1 MAGIGLGRGVASG
14 PIGGSNEGGVLGGHP
29 VSSGLGGASALGGGL
44 GGPLGPTGHGGLG
57 NPAPGGPN
65 GLGGSGLGGL
75 GGSALGGSALG
86 GSGLGA
92 GGLSG
97 NGLGGNGL
105 GGGALSGSGASGG
118 ALGGTPGLGTAG
130 GSGAPAVSV
139 APRKL
144 AGRRRRETVAVLI
157 FSGAPIFESS
167 IPLSVFGVDRQDAGV
182 PRYRL
187 LVCAGED
194 GPLTTTGGVTLT
206 APFGLEALA
215 RAGTIVVPAWRSIS
229 QPPPVEAIAALRK
242 AHHEGARIIGLC
254 TGAFVLAAAG
264 LLDGRP
270 ATTHWMY
277 APTLAKRYPRVHVDP
292 RELFVDDG
300 DVLTS
305 AGTAAGIDLC
315 LHVVRSDHGAEAA
328 NALARRL
335 VVPNRRSGGG
345 QAQYIDQ
352 SLPEEIGNDPLAEV
366 VTWALENL
374 NQQFDVEVLA
384 ARAYMSRRTFDRRF
398 RTLTGSA
405 PLQWLITQRVL
416 QAQRLL
422 ETSELSVDDVAR
434 RCGFRSPVA
443 LRGHFRRQL
452 GVSPAAY
459 RTSYR
464 ARRPGPGPVVGVP
477 AQGGSAER
485 GGDRAAER
493 ATGTTGGPGAPAVG
507 AGFGGGTGVGGA
519 TGVGVSGAV
528 GVAGTPGGTAAPAG
542 GFTAVG
548 GAAASGGALGGS
560 VGGGVGGAGGGSA
573 GPGAAAPGT
582 PGSPV
587 GATGPLAAGGA
598 GAAGKGAG
606 KSAGKGYGGL
616 PPGHGA
622 ADSGAVQG
630 PAGTGAPRGTGRPG
644 VNGSAATGRGL
655 PPGALPPPGK
665 NRIRPLVPPQP
676 GPATRRGPAGPPRPV
691 EHAVAEDG
699 HSQPSA
705 RGTGGGHRTER
716 PAVDRS
722 AADRSAVDRSKV
734 DRSATDRLAAER
746 AAAERSG
753 RAVPGGRAAGVTGA
767 SGGPGPADG
776 GTRPTAGRGTADHA
790 DRPGLSGSQRP
801 AARGAGYGLPNPA
814 ARPGG
819 AFTGETAPGGSEQR
833 RAQPSAG
840 TPSRRDLTDAMEAMD
855 AMDAVDT
862 GADSAAE

>member
-1 MAGIGLGRGVASG
+1 MASGLGSE
-14 PIGGSNEGGVLGGHP
+14 SNEGGGLSGYP
-29 VSSGLGGASALGGGL
+29 VSSGLGSGLGSPAGPTGLGGSGSLGPVGL
-44 GGPLGPTGHGGLG
+44 GGP
-57 NPAPGGPN
+57 AA
-65 GLGGSGLGGL
+65 LGGSGLGGSGL
-75 GGSALGGSALG
+75 S

-92 GGLSG
+92 GS
-97 NGLGGNGL
+97 LGS
-105 GGGALSGSGASGG
+105 SGSGGS
-118 ALGGTPGLGTAG
+118 PGLGAG
-130 GSGAPAVSV
+130 GGQGGPAISV

-464 ARRPGPGPVVGVP
+464 ARRPGPGPVAGVP
-477 AQGGSAER
+477 PQGGSAER
-485 GGDRAAER
+485 VGDRAVER
-493 ATGTTGGPGAPAVG
+493 TVGVTSGPGNPA
-507 AGFGGGTGVGGA
+507 AGSGFGGA
-519 TGVGVSGAV
+519 TGAVGAPGLGGLG
-528 GVAGTPGGTAAPAG
+528 GVAGVAGSTAAGSSAG
-542 GFTAVG
+542 GFTGAAAAGLGASTPGG
-548 GAAASGGALGGS
+548 GAASSASGAAAGQP
-560 VGGGVGGAGGGSA
+560 VGGAGTTAEGGPSQGSA
-573 GPGAAAPGT
+573 GAGGSRGIGAKGT
-582 PGSPV
+582 
-587 GATGPLAAGGA
+587 AGGA
-598 GAAGKGAG
+598 SRSGPSGSAA
-606 KSAGKGYGGL
+606 
-616 PPGHGA
+616 
-622 ADSGAVQG
+622 
-630 PAGTGAPRGTGRPG
+630 
-644 VNGSAATGRGL
+644 NGSAANGRAL

-676 GPATRRGPAGPPRPV
+676 GPATRRGPAGSPRPV

-705 RGTGGGHRTER
+705 RGAGTGHRTER
-716 PAVDRS
+716 PT
-722 AADRSAVDRSKV
+722 ADRRSTERPAVE
-734 DRSATDRLAAER
+734 RSATERPAVERPSTDRLSTDRLSAER
-746 AAAERSG
+746 PVAERPG
-753 RAVPGGRAAGVTGA
+753 RRTDGRVTGSSGATGGAGLLGGGTRA
-767 SGGPGPADG
+767 SGGRD
-776 GTRPTAGRGTADHA
+776 TADRA
-790 DRPGLSGSQRP
+790 ERTGLSGSQQ
-801 AARGAGYGLPNPA
+801 AAGRRGDGSGASTGGPRGGGYGAPGTT

-819 AFTGETAPGGSEQR
+819 APVGDAAGRAEQRAAVQLGTHPVAAPATAP
-833 RAQPSAG
+833 PSPVDVADLAG
-840 TPSRRDLTDAMEAMD
+840 AADAT
-855 AMDAVDT
+855 DAVDT
-862 GADSAAE
+862 TADTTAEA